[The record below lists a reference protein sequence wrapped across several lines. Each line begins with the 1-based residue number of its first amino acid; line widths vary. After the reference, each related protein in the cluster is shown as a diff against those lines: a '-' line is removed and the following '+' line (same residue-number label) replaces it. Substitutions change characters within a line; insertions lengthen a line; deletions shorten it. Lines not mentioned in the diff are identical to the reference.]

1 MLALA
6 SHGPCFI
13 CGPDNPEGLGL
24 TYYQDEGANRV
35 VADLAIPLKCQGPPG
50 FAHGGLLASVID
62 EAMGKAAWLAGHR
75 AYAARLEIDYRKP
88 VPIGTSARFEAWVE
102 RSEGRK
108 CFTLCVVKIDG
119 VVAVEGKGLFVTVRG

>member
-13 CGPDNPEGLGL
+13 CGPENPEGLGL
-24 TYYQDEGANRV
+24 TFFQDVAGNRV
-35 VADLAIPLKCQGPPG
+35 VADLTIPLKCQGPPG
-50 FAHGGLLASVID
+50 FAHGGLLAAVLD

-75 AYAARLEIDYRKP
+75 AYAAHLEFDYRKP
-88 VPIGTSARFEAWVE
+88 VPVGAAARFVAWVD

-108 CFTLCVVKIDG
+108 AFTLCVVKLGD
-119 VVAVEGKGLFVTVRG
+119 VVAVEGKGLFVSVRE